1 VPLHIVQGTQSAIRN
16 QRREISPAIEPS
28 PKLPSRKTANPGA
41 SLGDEAK
48 MSGPLAL
55 GKDATREWGGS
66 SIVPL
71 IRSIALVLLV
81 VVILALDIHAETKR
95 LYESEI
101 VLPMDLYAH
110 EGTLLQAGRFKLELR
125 LEEGRHSLVFLR
137 QEKVVAT
144 LFEQPSQATRP
155 STGESQVPLF
165 GTLHLLP
172 VGAWDE
178 NTRFKPG
185 ASDYFPKL
193 PWRAMLRAYRSEDPA
208 DTAVKLV
215 VSEKDSAEKLFNKN
229 FKLYLK
235 KPN

>member
-1 VPLHIVQGTQSAIRN
+1 
-16 QRREISPAIEPS
+16 
-28 PKLPSRKTANPGA
+28 
-41 SLGDEAK
+41 
-48 MSGPLAL
+48 M
-55 GKDATREWGGS
+55 
-66 SIVPL
+66 
-71 IRSIALVLLV
+71 
-81 VVILALDIHAETKR
+81 
-95 LYESEI
+95 
-101 VLPMDLYAH
+101 
-110 EGTLLQAGRFKLELR
+110 
-125 LEEGRHSLVFLR
+125 
-137 QEKVVAT
+137 VAT

-165 GTLHLLP
+165 GTLHLSP

-208 DTAVKLV
+208 ETAVKLV
-215 VSEKDSAEKLFNKN
+215 VSEKDSAGKLFNKN